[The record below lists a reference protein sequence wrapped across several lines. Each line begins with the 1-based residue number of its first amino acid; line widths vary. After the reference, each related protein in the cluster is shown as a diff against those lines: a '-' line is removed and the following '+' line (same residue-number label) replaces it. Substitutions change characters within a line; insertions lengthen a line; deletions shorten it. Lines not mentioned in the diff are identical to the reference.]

1 MVRIAMT
8 GQEPVAG
15 EIIRAAETAMLKHE
29 GGAGMRRRVEAL
41 AKEYRRTRKS
51 RIAFIASSVEIERAR
66 LNRRMDVLVQR
77 NAPDEWISRVWMEI
91 HALDVA
97 SNALVQFAPE
107 A

>member
-1 MVRIAMT
+1 MVRMAMT

-29 GGAGMRRRVEAL
+29 GGSGMRRRVEAL
-41 AKEYRRTRKS
+41 VKGYRRTRKG

-66 LNRRMDVLVQR
+66 LNRRMDVLVQK
-77 NAPDEWISRVWMEI
+77 NAPEEWISRVWMEI
-91 HALDVA
+91 HALDIA
-97 SNALVQFAPE
+97 SSALVQLALE